1 MSRLVKIYKSP
12 RKQDMY
18 LYVDYAEALTRV
30 PQSLLDRFG
39 EPKEALSIELNPE
52 RSLARANADQ
62 VLAQIESAG
71 YYLQLP
77 PGDPADLS

>member
-1 MSRLVKIYKSP
+1 MNRLVRIYKSP

-30 PQSLLDRFG
+30 PQALLDRFG
-39 EPKEALSIELNPE
+39 EPKEALSLELTPQ
-52 RSLARANADQ
+52 RSLARANAEQ
-62 VLAQIESAG
+62 VLDQIESAG

-77 PGDPADLS
+77 PGDTADLS

>member
-18 LYVDYAEALTRV
+18 LYVDYTEALTRV
-30 PQSLLDRFG
+30 PQALLDRFG
-39 EPKEALSIELNPE
+39 EPQETLSLELTAQ
-52 RSLARANADQ
+52 RSLARANAEQ
-62 VLAQIESAG
+62 VLEQIESTG

-77 PGDPADLS
+77 PGEPPVVA